1 MRGPALCRHRGT
13 SAGQPCLR
21 SQPSPLRPSWACD
34 GEALCSGRIYVA
46 PQDARTTVNDAGA
59 FCVSPSAERPSP
71 NVDRLFT
78 SVALTFASNA
88 IGIVLSGWLADGAAG
103 ARHIVEAGGAMF
115 VQDRATSHQF
125 EMPQAALRAGI
136 GALVLPAPVI

>member
-1 MRGPALCRHRGT
+1 M
-13 SAGQPCLR
+13 
-21 SQPSPLRPSWACD
+21 
-34 GEALCSGRIYVA
+34 A
-46 PQDARTTVNDAGA
+46 PQDACTTVNDAGA

-136 GALVLPAPVI
+136 GALVLPAPVIAAALTTVLMAPGARKWFQPRRVSPYLASAMA